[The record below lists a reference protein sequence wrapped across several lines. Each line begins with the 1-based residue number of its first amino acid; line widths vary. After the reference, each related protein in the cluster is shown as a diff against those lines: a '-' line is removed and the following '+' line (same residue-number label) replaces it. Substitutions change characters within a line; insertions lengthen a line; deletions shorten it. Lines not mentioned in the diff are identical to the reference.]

1 MEITNKDIIVQ
12 SRIVSIEGVDKPI
25 LASAEQ
31 VFDYSYDE
39 GQYQDIINK
48 NVKSQ
53 IKDLSDQADYF
64 DESINTMNTQIRKNI
79 VDIDKNANDIKNL
92 HFDQLDYVSTEDYRI
107 LNIGK
112 GNSSNAQEVN
122 IFVRNDEDD
131 VESTIKVTPE
141 KVIPSTGIDLGDQ
154 DNKFNSISSQYVY
167 SDNIQS
173 TQIDTNTITV
183 RDAATIKE
191 IVSPTPN
198 IPGAIRM
205 NYEEGI
211 VINAQTEDGNLDSM
225 QINNHSI
232 KIKDNLDSS
241 VFSTLTA
248 NGLQIGNTTNAKDQY
263 LSPDGQSYDLHD
275 SVNELVGNEFA
286 KLDSNGKIPS
296 AQLPS
301 YVDDVLEFTAVSAF
315 PTVGETGKIY
325 VSLDSNTTYR
335 WSGTQYIEI
344 SKSIGL
350 GTTASTAFPGNRG
363 VEAENKI
370 NDIKTINVEITP
382 DDSEVSLQFSTQ
394 SKAIS
399 FDNAIPS
406 VSTTYAGVM
415 TPEDKTKLDNI
426 NVTDINKAIDYSTV
440 ADTYTD
446 KKVNI
451 GWETIDGSGTGANVD
466 INAATTSLA
475 GVMTAQDKLRLDS
488 IFAGN
493 MPLPTPTITGTW
505 SFFKNDGTTNAGLTG
520 IDPNNPTLEKGYK
533 AQFSGSYKWV
543 AASGKKNPTQIQSG
557 SNWSDLPASNVNSST
572 YTSNKVNT
580 NTTIKIGIQAAKT
593 GLMVSGAN
601 VVPAT
606 GMDTATASKTVSFKD
621 RTYCGISTTKDI
633 TKDIMKTGTTQ
644 LVTSRQLTK
653 DGVTTNSTQYYFY
666 AYPKSLGDLTS
677 IIQDGATP
685 VLGAFEKKI
694 LNITNDAN
702 LSIDYNIYISAN
714 TGAFTNVQL
723 KFN

>member
-31 VFDYSYDE
+31 IFDYSYDS

-48 NVKSQ
+48 NIKSQ
-53 IKDLSDQADYF
+53 IKDISDQVDYF
-64 DESINTMNTQIRKNI
+64 DESINTMNAQISKNTDSI
-79 VDIDKNANDIKNL
+79 NKNANDIKNI
-92 HFDQLDYVSTEDYRI
+92 HFNQLDYISTEDYEI
-107 LNIGK
+107 LNVGK

-122 IFVRNDEDD
+122 IFVRNNNDD
-131 VESTIKVTPE
+131 IESTIKITPE
-141 KVIPSTGIDLGDQ
+141 KVIPSSGINLGDE
-154 DNKFNSISSQYVY
+154 DNKFNSITSLYVY
-167 SDNIQS
+167 SDDIQS
-173 TQIDTNTITV
+173 KRTDTNTIIV
-183 RDAATIKE
+183 RNKATIKE
-191 IVSPTPN
+191 IVSPMPK
-198 IPGAIRM
+198 ISGAIRM
-205 NYEEGI
+205 NYKEGI
-211 VINAQTEDGNLDSM
+211 VMNAETENGSLDSM

-232 KIKDNLDSS
+232 KIKDTVDSS
-241 VFSTLTA
+241 IFSTLTA
-248 NGLQIGNTTNAKDQY
+248 SGLQIGNTIDAKNEY
-263 LSPDGQSYDLHD
+263 LSPDGQSYDLYD

-286 KLDSNGKIPS
+286 KLDSDGKIPS

-301 YVDDVLEFTAVSAF
+301 YVDDVLEFTAISAF

-335 WSGTQYIEI
+335 WSGTQYVEI

-350 GTTASTAFPGNRG
+350 GTTESTAFPGNRG
-363 VEAENKI
+363 AEAENKI

-382 DDSEVSLQFSTQ
+382 DNSEVSLQFSTQ

-406 VSTTYAGVM
+406 VSTTHAGVM
-415 TPEDKTKLDNI
+415 TPKDKTKLDNI
-426 NVTDINKAIDYSTV
+426 NVTDINKAIDYSTIV
-440 ADTYTD
+440 DTYTD

-466 INAATTSLA
+466 INPATTSLA

-505 SFFKNDGTTNAGLTG
+505 QFFKNDGTTNAVLSG
-520 IDPNNPTLEKGYK
+520 IDTNNPVLEKGYK
-533 AQFSGSYKWV
+533 AQFSGSYVWV
-543 AASGKKNPTQIQSG
+543 AESGKKNPTQIQAG
-557 SNWSDLPASNVNSST
+557 SNWSDLPVSGVNSTT
-572 YTSNKVNT
+572 YTSTKVST
-580 NTTIKIGIQAAKT
+580 NTTIKISIQAAKT
-593 GLMVSGAN
+593 GLMVSGTN
-601 VVPAT
+601 VIPAT
-606 GMDTATASKTVSFKD
+606 GMDTVTAQKTVQFKD
-621 RTYCGISTTKDI
+621 RTYCGVSTTKNI
-633 TKDIMKTGTTQ
+633 TKDIMKTGVTQ

-653 DGVTTNSTQYYFY
+653 DGITTNSTQYYFY

-702 LSIDYNIYISAN
+702 FSIDYNIYVSAN
-714 TGAFTNVQL
+714 PGAFTNVQL